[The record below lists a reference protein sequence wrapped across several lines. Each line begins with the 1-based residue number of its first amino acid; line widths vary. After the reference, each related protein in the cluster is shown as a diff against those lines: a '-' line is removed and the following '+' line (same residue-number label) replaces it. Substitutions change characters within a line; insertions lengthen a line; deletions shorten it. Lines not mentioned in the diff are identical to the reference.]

1 MDKAA
6 IKNFA
11 IEARKILMKSAVTQ
25 AGFYGITK
33 DECKLP
39 VQKGADFEVYET
51 VAGTENRIYGSD
63 RRRRANLVKA
73 IREQGFDQVIE
84 ETAYTWFNR
93 MIAIRFMELN
103 NYLPTRVRVLSS
115 ETGSSTPD
123 IVAQSDTV
131 GLKLTSE
138 ERDKIQTAKRE
149 NRYDDAFRMLFVKQC
164 NELNEILPGL
174 FEKTDD
180 YMELLLKITYTGDGV
195 IRMLVD
201 SIPENDF
208 NVAKVHREDD
218 QGIPSPDEAEGQVE
232 IIGWMYQYYNT
243 ELKNDTFARLKKNV
257 KITKERIPAATQL
270 FTPDWIVRYMVE
282 NSLGRVW
289 IEHLR
294 AIDSSVDEKSKAEE
308 FGWKYYLPEAEQ
320 EDCVAAQLMEIRN
333 TYKDLTPQDIICI
346 DPCMGSGHILV
357 YMFDVLMDIYRSEGF
372 SEREAVFDILEKNI
386 RGLDIDRRAYQL
398 SYFALMMKAREYN
411 RIFFRGRQ
419 NADGERV
426 LAKPQVYGMEE
437 SNSIDRRVLKYFG
450 AGMDEQQ
457 KSSAVNQMSG
467 LLDTLRD
474 GKEYGSIL
482 NVEDYDWGLLRS
494 FVAQTDYEGQMTLES
509 VEAEQSRKLLERL
522 VDIGEVLAG
531 KYDVVVTNPPY
542 MGLKGMNRKMAE
554 YLKLNYFDY
563 KADLFSSFVVRG
575 KAYSRNGGYLGF
587 LSPYVWM
594 FIQSYEKLRDNI
606 YDVMNIQSLIQF
618 EYSAFEEATVPICT
632 FILHNR
638 KINKAG
644 SYIRLT
650 NFRGG
655 MSVQRK
661 KVLEAIRNRKCGF
674 YFEKGVTDY
683 RLIPGK
689 PVAYWISKQL
699 FEDFKQGV
707 PLKNIAEPK
716 SGLST
721 TDNNRFLRLWQEVSF
736 SDISLDIMD
745 ICQTEQ
751 ATRWFPIAKGGDYR
765 KWYGNFEYIVNW
777 YKNGRDIKEATKGAA
792 GGRIVSPEY
801 YFKKIITWSGISSGE
816 PSMRIS
822 DKAIFGSGAKA
833 LFATTNFNEYL
844 AFLNSKIAL
853 VVLQF
858 LSPTLNYEAGHIG
871 NIPICFGKNG
881 AASNLAENCIEISK
895 EDWDSFETSWD
906 FKRHP
911 LVPLPAERKEQ
922 EMSQFSASHMEKH
935 GLIQWHYEKW
945 ENECNTRF
953 TKLKE
958 NEEELNRIFIHIY
971 GLQDELTP
979 EVADKDITVRKADL
993 GRDIRSFVS
1002 YAVGCMFGR
1011 YSLDEPGL
1019 IYAGGEFD
1027 AGRYKAFPADK
1038 DAIIPI
1044 TDEAYFEDDI
1054 AGRFE
1059 EFIKAVYGEKTLE
1072 QNLGFIADAL
1082 GTKGSSSREKI
1093 RNYFLN
1099 DFFKDHC
1106 STYSVTGSGK
1116 RPIYWLFDSGK
1127 QNGFKCLV
1135 YLHRYTPN
1143 TVGLIRSDYLT
1154 KTQGMIENALK
1165 NAEYA
1170 INTSSSAVDRAQ
1182 ATKKRDKYIKQLA
1195 EIRAYYPALS
1205 HIALQR
1211 ISLDLDDGVKVN
1223 YAKFQEIEVG
1233 GEGKKRQKINLL
1245 AKI

>member
-398 SYFALMMKAREYN
+398 AYFALMMKAREYN

-509 VEAEQSRKLLERL
+509 VEAERSRKLLERL

-542 MGLKGMNRKMAE
+542 MGGSGMNASLAE
-554 YLKLNYFDY
+554 FIRNKYFNY
-563 KADLFSSFVVRG
+563 KADLFSAFIVKCSELLNE
-575 KAYSRNGGYLGF
+575 NGYAGF
-587 LSPYVWM
+587 LSPFVWM
-594 FIQSYEKLRDNI
+594 FIQTYEKMRDFL
-606 YDVMNIQSLIQF
+606 YKSKHIQSLIHF
-618 EYSAFEEATVPICT
+618 EYSAFGEATVPICS
-632 FILHNR
+632 FVLRNLEI
-638 KINKAG
+638 KKK
-644 SYIRLT
+644 SSFIRLT
-650 NFRGG
+650 NYRGG
-655 MSVQRK
+655 MNIQRERT
-661 KVLEAIRNRKCGF
+661 LEAIRNKNCGY
-674 YFEKGVTDY
+674 YFEEDTSKFEK
-683 RLIPGK
+683 IPGA
-689 PVAYWISKQL
+689 PMAYWLGDSIYEYYTNCDILANQIFSQVGTTL
-699 FEDFKQGV
+699 GD
-707 PLKNIAEPK
+707 N
-716 SGLST
+716 GL
-721 TDNNRFLRLWQEVSF
+721 FLR
-736 SDISLDIMD
+736 I
-745 ICQTEQ
+745 
-751 ATRWFPIAKGGDYR
+751 WFEIERGKETKWFLSHKGGSFR
-765 KWYGNFEYIVNW
+765 RWYGNVSFVVNW
-777 YKNGRDIKEATKGAA
+777 ENDGKAVKDNGRATVRGEKTAFNKGISWTQLTTGNPSFRIKEDGTFIESASCMCRVSDEIYEYVLGYLNSNIVTYILDAFNPTMHFQPGDIARLPWKIDDSYISEVK
-792 GGRIVSPEY
+792 RIVD
-801 YFKKIITWSGISSGE
+801 G
-816 PSMRIS
+816 
-822 DKAIFGSGAKA
+822 
-833 LFATTNFNEYL
+833 
-844 AFLNSKIAL
+844 
-853 VVLQF
+853 
-858 LSPTLNYEAGHIG
+858 
-871 NIPICFGKNG
+871 
-881 AASNLAENCIEISK
+881 CIEISRT
-895 EDWDSFETSWD
+895 DWDSFETSWD

-1072 QNLGFIADAL
+1072 QNLGFIADAF